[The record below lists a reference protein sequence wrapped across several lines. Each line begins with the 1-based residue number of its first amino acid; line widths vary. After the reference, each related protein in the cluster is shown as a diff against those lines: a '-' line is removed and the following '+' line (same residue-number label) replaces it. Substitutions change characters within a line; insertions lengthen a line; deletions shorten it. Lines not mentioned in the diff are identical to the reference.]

1 MGTTNDKNNYILYNF
16 DGIVYQRSDIL
27 KILTQCKGK
36 IAEHRCDLK
45 WLYKYFDLQSNQFV
59 YKIDDVVDKIVEKIA
74 LIFRIDEM
82 CCIESE
88 IKNCRRKYYYWDIDE
103 PLLYL
108 VNENIDKY
116 KRIQKHQIKQRKLK
130 KEDYDSLL
138 TYACYLAILQPSN
151 SAEQIDRDKKLLHK
165 DDYDYVNA
173 IKYIQNFVTA
183 DIDIMH
189 KPDLTLLCNYLEEC
203 IRCFGA
209 ENFYAQLIKRFAAK
223 YDEREG
229 RIRSK
234 PDSVDITFPTL
245 YHYAVKELTEK
256 SVILNQTKFR
266 GIIECREVTFE
277 GIMYLAKSIVILL
290 EKNNKMGISF
300 IVKNVDDDYLRD
312 LVEYSAVNDLHQC
325 NFDGVLFLVERIIK
339 AYGNDLQKKT
349 GLSHNR
355 IIDIIKHIV
364 TRAQEDFKCGL
375 VTKIGLEE
383 LRNDELVVFEKFSKS
398 NPINEGYI
406 LPTEWNKVTDDSAW
420 IIKQDKSFYVLPP
433 VLSAWGI
440 YDGINA
446 LLGWPSDS
454 GHVFEKAVHEI
465 FLQLTKKVYHGKYVL
480 KEAKSFLEFDK
491 KTKKSNNGR
500 IPQTILYESDGLV
513 LDSDYALVIE
523 CKKKPLTR
531 EARGGKQEEIIKD
544 LVESYIKGQSQAC
557 RLERAIRSVQVTEN
571 GDLAF
576 FTVDSVNLESI
587 EHGESEDCKIVAK
600 CADVKTILRLTCTA
614 GNYWILSETGIIG
627 KIDDYF
633 KSASFLNNSNKEII
647 KEYNNEL
654 TALHEV
660 IGKIETKDNLSIN
673 KKRIYKKNSMNH
685 LFISFDKLYE
695 VTKKLNGLPIGK
707 VLWNF
712 TRIQDRNNS
721 TMNNIGFF
729 IDCFK

>member
-1 MGTTNDKNNYILYNF
+1 MYKAMNDYILYNF
-16 DGIVYQRSDIL
+16 DGIVYQSSDIL
-27 KILTQCKGK
+27 KILTQCKEK
-36 IAEHRCDLK
+36 ITEHRCDLK
-45 WLYKYFDLQSNQFV
+45 WLYNYFDLQSDQCV
-59 YKIDDVVDKIVEKIA
+59 YKIDDVVDKIAEQIA
-74 LIFRIDEM
+74 LIFQIDEKF
-82 CCIESE
+82 CIESE
-88 IKNCRRKYYYWDIDE
+88 IKNCRRKFYYWEIDE
-103 PLLYL
+103 PLLYF
-108 VNENIDKY
+108 VNENLDNSKKIKRY
-116 KRIQKHQIKQRKLK
+116 KIKQRKLK
-130 KEDYDSLL
+130 KEDYDNLL
-138 TYACYLAILQPSN
+138 TAACYLTILQPSN
-151 SAEQIDRDKKLLHK
+151 SAEQIDMDKKLLHK
-165 DDYDYVNA
+165 DDYNYVNA
-173 IKYIQNFVTA
+173 IKYIQNFVIV

-189 KPDLTLLCNYLEEC
+189 KPDLTQLCICLEEC

-209 ENFYAQLIKRFAAK
+209 EYFYAQLIKRFAAK
-223 YDEREG
+223 YNYKED
-229 RIRSK
+229 RIHMS
-234 PDSVDITFPTL
+234 DSIDIVFPTL
-245 YHYAVKELTEK
+245 YHYAVKVLTEK

-339 AYGNDLQKKT
+339 AYGNDLKKKT
-349 GLSHNR
+349 GLPHNR
-355 IIDIIKHIV
+355 IIDTIKRIV
-364 TRAQEDFKCGL
+364 TRAQKDFKCGL
-375 VTKIGLEE
+375 VTRIGMED
-383 LRNDELVVFEKFSKS
+383 LRNDELVVFEKLSES

-420 IIKQDKSFYVLPP
+420 IIKKDKTFYVLPP

-440 YDGINA
+440 YDSINA

-454 GHVFEKAVHEI
+454 GHVFEKAVHEV
-465 FLQLTKKVYHGKYVL
+465 FLQLTKKVYYGKYIL
-480 KEAKSFLEFDK
+480 KEAQSFLEFDK

-500 IPQTILYESDGLV
+500 VPKTILYESDGLV

-571 GDLAF
+571 GNLAF
-576 FTVDSVNLESI
+576 FTADSVNLESI
-587 EHGESEDCKIVAK
+587 EHGESEDCKIVAE

-614 GNYWILSETGIIG
+614 GNYWVLSEIGIIG
-627 KIDDYF
+627 KIDDHF
-633 KSASFLNNSNKEII
+633 KSASFLNNSKNRVL

-660 IGKIETKDNLSIN
+660 IGRIKTKDNISMN
-673 KKRIYKKNSMNH
+673 KKRINRINSMNH

-721 TMNNIGFF
+721 TMNNISFL